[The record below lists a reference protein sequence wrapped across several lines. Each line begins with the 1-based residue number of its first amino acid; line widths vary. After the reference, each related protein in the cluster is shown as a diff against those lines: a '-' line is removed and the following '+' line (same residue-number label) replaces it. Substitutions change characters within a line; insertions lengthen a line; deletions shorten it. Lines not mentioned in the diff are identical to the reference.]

1 MDQYQTIKIQAEARL
16 DINKSHFIAISFPL
30 SESSDPEQLIIHT
43 KLTYPEATHYVYA
56 YTYGR
61 HQAVQK
67 FSDDGEP
74 SGTGGL
80 PILELLKHRK
90 LENTLVVVIR
100 YYGGIKLGTGG
111 LKRAYSK
118 AAQEALNKSKMIT
131 LTASRILH
139 LVCPYP
145 FWGKMQYEL
154 ENRQIQV
161 DGIIYEEDVTL
172 TAAVPQGQVEAF
184 IEWIQELTASQA
196 VIEPLHLEYRQI
208 PND

>member
-1 MDQYQTIKIQAEARL
+1 MDQYQTIKRQSEARL
-16 DINKSHFIAISFPL
+16 DINKSQFIAISFPL
-30 SESSDPEQLIIHT
+30 KESSDPEQLILHVRQI
-43 KLTYPEATHYVYA
+43 YPDATHYVYA
-56 YTYGR
+56 YTHGL

-80 PILELLKHRK
+80 PILELLKYRK
-90 LENTLVVVIR
+90 LENTLIVVAR

-118 AAQEALNKSKMIT
+118 AAQQALVKAKIIT

-145 FWGKMQYEL
+145 YWGKMQYEL
-154 ENRQIQV
+154 ENRQTLV
-161 DGIIYEEDVTL
+161 DGIIYGENVTL
-172 TAAVPQGQVEAF
+172 TVAVPQGQVDAF
-184 IEWIQELTASQA
+184 IEWIQGLTASEA
-196 VIEPLHLEYRQI
+196 SIEQLHLEFRQI

>member
-1 MDQYQTIKIQAEARL
+1 MDQYQTIKKQAEARL
-16 DINKSHFIAISFPL
+16 DINKSQFIAISFPL
-30 SESSDPEQLIIHT
+30 DESSDPEQLILST
-43 KLTYPEATHYVYA
+43 KQIYPEATHYVYA
-56 YTYGR
+56 YIYGLN
-61 HQAVQK
+61 QAVQK

-80 PILELLKHRK
+80 PILELLKYRK
-90 LENTLVVVIR
+90 LENTLVVVVR

-118 AAQEALNKSKMIT
+118 AAQEALHKSKIIT

-145 FWGKMQYEL
+145 YWGKMQYEL
-154 ENRQIQV
+154 ENRQTLV
-161 DGIIYEEDVTL
+161 DGIIYKEFVSL
-172 TAAVPQGQVEAF
+172 TVAVPQGQVEAF
-184 IEWIQELTASQA
+184 SEWIQGLTASQA